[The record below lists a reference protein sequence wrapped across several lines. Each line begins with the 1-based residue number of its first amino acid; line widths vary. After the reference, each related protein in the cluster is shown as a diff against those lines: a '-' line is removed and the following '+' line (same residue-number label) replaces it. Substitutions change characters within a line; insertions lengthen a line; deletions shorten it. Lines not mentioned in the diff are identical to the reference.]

1 MSDFNEELLGEINSL
16 RTNPKKYART
26 ISKYIGYFKGKL
38 LCLPG
43 SNAGIQTE
51 EGADAYREAVD
62 FLSKHSRIEALK
74 PSKGL
79 CRIAEDFISEVQK
92 PESNDLENIDM
103 EEIINKY
110 GSFSGSFSRAMDFGG
125 ETPEQAVINLIV
137 SDGDKSR
144 GQRESLLST
153 EIKRV
158 GVANGEHDTYRHCT
172 AIVTCTEFENT
183 IDADDN
189 GLLEDERKN
198 NNKNE
203 VEQEKEKENEVYD
216 EPEEPKGKAL
226 KPKKILSKNR
236 ENEEKKE
243 RKYNRPQ
250 REDVKDE
257 GEDELPPGVA
267 SINKTEKVIME
278 NGCKKRIT
286 KIIKV
291 MEDGSKQVE
300 TTKEVIDE

>member
-1 MSDFNEELLGEINSL
+1 MSDFNEELLGEINAL

-26 ISKYIGYFKGKL
+26 ISKYISYFKGKL

-51 EGADAYREAVD
+51 EGPEAYREAVD

-79 CRIAEDFISEVQK
+79 CRIAEEFIAAVQK
-92 PESNDLENIDM
+92 PDSNELENKDM
-103 EEIINKY
+103 EDIINKY

-153 EIKRV
+153 EIKRI
-158 GVANGEHDTYRHCT
+158 GVANGDHDTYRHCT

-183 IDADDN
+183 VDDDDN
-189 GLLEDERKN
+189 GLLEEEPPSKNLDKDNEEGEGEGKEGKGKTLKPRKVILKTEN
-198 NNKNE
+198 AEKNYRKPNKSYGDKEKNE
-203 VEQEKEKENEVYD
+203 
-216 EPEEPKGKAL
+216 G
-226 KPKKILSKNR
+226 
-236 ENEEKKE
+236 
-243 RKYNRPQ
+243 
-250 REDVKDE
+250 E
-257 GEDELPPGVA
+257 GQLPPGVA
-267 SINKTEKVIME
+267 SLDKTEKIIME
-278 NGCKKRIT
+278 NGCKKKIT

-291 MEDGSKQVE
+291 MEDGSKQIE
-300 TTKEVIDE
+300 TTKEVVDE

>member
-1 MSDFNEELLGEINSL
+1 MSEFNEELITEINSL

-51 EGADAYREAVD
+51 EGAEAYSEAVD
-62 FLSKHSRIEALK
+62 FLSKQSRIEALK

-79 CRIAEDFISEVQK
+79 CRIAEEFISEVQK
-92 PESNDLENIDM
+92 PNSNDLENIDM

-137 SDGDKSR
+137 SDGDKTR

-153 EIKRV
+153 DIQRI
-158 GVANGEHDTYRHCT
+158 GVANGEHSTYRHCT
-172 AIVTCTEFENT
+172 AIVTCSEFENI
-183 IDADDN
+183 IDNDDN
-189 GLLEDERKN
+189 GLLEEGNASKN
-198 NNKNE
+198 IKKD
-203 VEQEKEKENEVYD
+203 KEKVR
-216 EPEEPKGKAL
+216 
-226 KPKKILSKNR
+226 PKKISEIKDNEKYAGRQQKNY
-236 ENEEKKE
+236 EN
-243 RKYNRPQ
+243 
-250 REDVKDE
+250 KDE
-257 GEDELPPGVA
+257 GEEVLPPGVA
-267 SINKTEKVIME
+267 SINKTEKTVME
-278 NGCKKRIT
+278 NGTKKKIT
-286 KIIKV
+286 KIIKI

-300 TTKEVIDE
+300 TTKEVIAD

>member
-1 MSDFNEELLGEINSL
+1 MSEFNEELLAEINSL
-16 RTNPKKYART
+16 RTNPRKYART
-26 ISKYIGYFKGKL
+26 ISKYINYFKDKL

-51 EGADAYREAVD
+51 EGPEAYQEAVD
-62 FLSKHSRIEALK
+62 FLSKQSRIEALK

-79 CRIAEDFISEVQK
+79 CRIAQDFISAVQK
-92 PESNDLENIDM
+92 PDSNDLENIDM

-153 EIKRV
+153 EIKKI

-183 IDADDN
+183 IDDDDN
-189 GLLEDERKN
+189 GLLEEEFGAKNVDN
-198 NNKNE
+198 NNEEE
-203 VEQEKEKENEVYD
+203 VEEN
-216 EPEEPKGKAL
+216 KGKTL
-226 KPKKILSKNR
+226 KPRKVILKTENAEKNY
-236 ENEEKKE
+236 
-243 RKYNRPQ
+243 RKPYKNYADKGRN
-250 REDVKDE
+250 E
-257 GEDELPPGVA
+257 GEGQLPHGVA
-267 SINKTEKVIME
+267 SIDKTEKIISE
-278 NGCKKRIT
+278 NGCKKKIT
-286 KIIKV
+286 KIVKV
-291 MEDGSKQVE
+291 MEDGSKQIE